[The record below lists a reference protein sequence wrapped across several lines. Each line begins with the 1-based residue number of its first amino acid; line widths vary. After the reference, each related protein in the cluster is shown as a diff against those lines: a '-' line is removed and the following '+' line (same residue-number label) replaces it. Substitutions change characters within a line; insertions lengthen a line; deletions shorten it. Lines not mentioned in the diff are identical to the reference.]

1 MILNEDLVS
10 KLKRRECS
18 SMSRPSLMVSHV
30 TLSKGPFPVKEN
42 LPPCVVR
49 IVMARGERKAITNL
63 PAKYSKGGREF
74 SDWINGIPV

>member
-10 KLKRRECS
+10 KLKRRKGTS
-18 SMSRPSLMVSHV
+18 VSRPSLVVSNM

-63 PAKYSKGGREF
+63 PTKYSKGGREF
-74 SDWINGIPV
+74 SDRINGIPV